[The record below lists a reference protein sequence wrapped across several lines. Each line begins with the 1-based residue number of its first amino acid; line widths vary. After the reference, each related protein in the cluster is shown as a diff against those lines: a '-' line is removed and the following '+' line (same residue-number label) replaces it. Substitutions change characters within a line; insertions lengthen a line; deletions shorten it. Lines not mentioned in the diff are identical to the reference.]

1 MYEFQWTLPGKPDE
15 HDIRLRILARNG
27 WIGRKVLLLNGKT
40 LYTRNW
46 FGGINHTFPHPDEP
60 NRLLTLQVVPD
71 TRNRRWQPRLTLED
85 AILPERTGNL
95 PPPIPHRTR
104 LLAVVTGLTYLIMLM
119 VLIMLPHVWRMLDA
133 GFGHSDTRMMVLE
146 VAAPDP
152 GLGSPMRRQA
162 LPQAVPS
169 RPHEPT
175 IQTHSLPP
183 AREGVPY
190 ATTLQAIGGTPFE
203 DKHGD
208 TPHYRWVIN
217 KRKLPKGLKADKNT
231 GEIKGTPLAKTA
243 GSYPLTVRVFDNAY
257 TPFAHIAPWIAPFAA
272 TAVCLLGFWN
282 MRRWSVMLFAVL
294 ILAQLVMGVAD
305 VWHTWLPL
313 NITGLILQT
322 LVFATGAR
330 SFTTMR

>member
-27 WIGRKVLLLNGKT
+27 WIGRKVLLLDGNP

-46 FGGINHTFPHPDEP
+46 FGGINHTFPHPEGP
-60 NRLLTLQVVPD
+60 NRLLTLQAVPD
-71 TRNRRWQPRLTLED
+71 PKTRRWQPQLTLDD
-85 AILPERTGNL
+85 AILPEHTGN
-95 PPPIPHRTR
+95 PPPPVPHRTR

-119 VLIMLPHVWRMLDA
+119 VLIMLPHVWRMLNA
-133 GFGHSDTRMMVLE
+133 GFGQSDTRLMVLE

-152 GLGSPMRRQA
+152 THGPTLRRQPF
-162 LPQAVPS
+162 PQAVQG

-175 IQTHSLPP
+175 IQTHSLPT
-183 AREGVPY
+183 ASEGAPY
-190 ATTLQAIGGTPFE
+190 AATLLATGGMPFE

-231 GEIKGTPLAKTA
+231 GKITGTPLPHTA
-243 GSYPLTVRVFDNAY
+243 GPYPLTVRVFDNAY
-257 TPFAHIAPWIAPFAA
+257 TPFTHIAPWIAPFAA

-282 MRRWSVMLFAVL
+282 MRRWSVILFAAL
-294 ILAQLVMGVAD
+294 ILAQLVTGVAD

-313 NITGLILQT
+313 NVTGLILQT
-322 LVFATGAR
+322 LVFAIGAR